1 MCNHPNREAAM
12 VVLYPGTPERQG
24 RDGVWCDPC
33 LAPIVQALNAGGI
46 RTVASCCGH
55 HARIGSIALAD
66 GRTIHI
72 CPDDRLVG
80 LPLDCTETQRL
91 YAEVAALRA
100 VVEAVRGIHE
110 PDGSGVCPECVVYGP
125 CDTVKAIDATPALSG
140 QPVAQEG
147 EEECSTCGGARDSA
161 PCSLNPDTGWSGH
174 TVAGGPVETG
184 GEGR

>member
-100 VVEAVRGIHE
+100 VVEAVRGIVDDA
-110 PDGSGVCPECVVYGP
+110 PLIFR
-125 CDTVKAIDATPALSG
+125 AIG
-140 QPVAQEG
+140 QDVP
-147 EEECSTCGGARDSA
+147 RRK
-161 PCSLNPDTGWSGH
+161 P
-174 TVAGGPVETG
+174 
-184 GEGR
+184 